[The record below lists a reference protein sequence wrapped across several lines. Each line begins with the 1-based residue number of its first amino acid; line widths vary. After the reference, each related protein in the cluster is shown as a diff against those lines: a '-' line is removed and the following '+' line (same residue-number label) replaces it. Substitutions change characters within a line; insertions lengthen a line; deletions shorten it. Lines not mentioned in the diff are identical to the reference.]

1 MVQVSDTAATAFRA
15 FLANEEGA
23 TVIRLELAPMPG
35 DDTMAAIRFAAVEA
49 PAEGDIQADA
59 PGVEI
64 FISPELNEPL
74 SDAVIDAQAT
84 PDGTEL
90 VIRRQDEGGMSSGG
104 DAGTNASGAQGS
116 PMGSDGDTSAQTQNG
131 RNRMDGS
138 T

>member
-1 MVQVSDTAATAFRA
+1 MVHVSNTAATAFRA

-35 DDTMAAIRFAAVEA
+35 DETMAAIRFAAVEA

-74 SDAVIDAQAT
+74 SDAVIDAQTT

-90 VIRRQDEGGMSSGG
+90 VIRRQDEG
-104 DAGTNASGAQGS
+104 
-116 PMGSDGDTSAQTQNG
+116 DTSEQQNG
-131 RNRMDGS
+131 QNPMDGS
-138 T
+138 Q